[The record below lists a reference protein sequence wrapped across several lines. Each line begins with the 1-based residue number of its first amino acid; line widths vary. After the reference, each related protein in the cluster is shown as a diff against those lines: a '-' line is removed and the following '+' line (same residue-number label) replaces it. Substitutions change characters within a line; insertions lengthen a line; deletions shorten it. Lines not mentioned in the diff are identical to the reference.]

1 MELQNNKDA
10 IVLDFFA
17 GSGSTGHAVLDK
29 NAEDGGR
36 RQFILCTNNE
46 NNICDEVTYKR
57 LLNIH
62 NGSQYTESIK
72 YNLKYYKT
80 AYVPRINTETE
91 NIQENLLVNIKNLIQ
106 LENGVNIDD
115 KKIRVFL
122 KEDDI
127 DKFVLNNEEVKE
139 CEKIYISSDVLLT
152 TEENEILK
160 SNNIE
165 VFIIP
170 DYYFED
176 EIKEVQ

>member
-1 MELQNNKDA
+1 M
-10 IVLDFFA
+10 
-17 GSGSTGHAVLDK
+17 
-29 NAEDGGR
+29 
-36 RQFILCTNNE
+36 
-46 NNICDEVTYKR
+46 
-57 LLNIH
+57 
-62 NGSQYTESIK
+62 
-72 YNLKYYKT
+72 
-80 AYVPRINTETE
+80 
-91 NIQENLLVNIKNLIQ
+91 
-106 LENGVNIDD
+106 
-115 KKIRVFL
+115 FL